1 VNGTATPDVGR
12 AEASPLSRL
21 KAHHPAGGFIR
32 PYQRQLVVLGRAI
45 DLFWVIA
52 SLRVS
57 LALAG
62 WDWDTRYTLLAA
74 FAAIIFYL
82 SAEAVHLYDD
92 RRSHALRFDL
102 RNLVTAWTTT
112 AVVVLLLGYLLKVS
126 DWYSRIAVMTWF
138 LLAPCILGTWQALV
152 RSGLTKARSLGYN
165 IRRVAIIGA
174 GPQGV
179 QVARAVAGAPWMGL
193 KLVGIFDDREPLPGR
208 VPSDLPTPLL
218 GKTTDLLQEVKD
230 GRVDMVYVT
239 LPINNTER
247 IGKLLNAFS
256 DTTTSVYFVPDMF
269 LFSMFNGR
277 WVRIGDLPAV
287 SVFETPFYGIGGW
300 IKRVEDLVIAT
311 LVLLVM
317 SIPMLMIAAAIRLT
331 SSGPALFR
339 QRRYGLDGREFGMW
353 KFRSMTTCQDDG
365 EVPQAT
371 RDDPRVTR
379 VGAFLRRTSLDELPQ
394 FFNVLT
400 GSMAVIGP
408 RPHASAHNEYY
419 RRSVRH
425 YMVRHKVRPGISGW
439 AQATGWRGETDTIEK
454 MERRVEHDLWYIR
467 NWSVLLDLKII
478 VMTLRHGWRD
488 VNAY

>member
-1 VNGTATPDVGR
+1 MNGTVTPGVGSES
-12 AEASPLSRL
+12 APLSRL
-21 KAHHPAGGFIR
+21 KVYHPAGGFIR
-32 PYQRQLVVLGRAI
+32 PYQRQLAVLSRAI
-45 DLFWVIA
+45 DLLWVIA
-52 SLRVS
+52 ALRVS

-62 WDWDTRYTLLAA
+62 WEWDTRYTLLAA

-112 AVVVLLLGYLLKVS
+112 AVVVLFLGYVLKVS
-126 DWYSRIAVMTWF
+126 DLYSRAALITWF
-138 LLAPCILGTWQALV
+138 LLVPTVLGSWQAVV
-152 RSGLTKARSLGYN
+152 RTGLTKARTLGYN
-165 IRRVAIIGA
+165 ARRVAIVGA
-174 GPQGV
+174 SEQGI
-179 QVARAVAGAPWMGL
+179 QVARAVMGAPWMGL
-193 KLVGIFDDREPLPGR
+193 RLIGIFDDRAPVPGR
-208 VPSDLPTPLL
+208 IPADLPTPLL
-218 GKTTDLLQEVKD
+218 GKTPDLLQEARD

-239 LPINNTER
+239 LPINNSER

-300 IKRVEDLVIAT
+300 IKRFEDLVIAAV
-311 LVLLVM
+311 VLLVM
-317 SIPMLMIAAAIRLT
+317 AIPMLVIAAAIRLT
-331 SSGPALFR
+331 SPGPAFFR

-353 KFRSMTTCQDDG
+353 KFRTMTECQAQG
-365 EVPQAT
+365 EMPQAT
-371 RDDPRVTR
+371 RNDRRVTR
-379 VGAFLRRTSLDELPQ
+379 IGAFLRRTSLDELPQ

-400 GSMAVIGP
+400 GSMSVIGP

-419 RRSVRH
+419 RRAVRH

-439 AQATGWRGETDTIEK
+439 AQASGWRGETDTIQK
-454 MERRVEHDLWYIR
+454 MEMRVEHDLWYIR

-478 VMTLRHGWRD
+478 LLTLRHGWRD
-488 VNAY
+488 TNAY